1 MKASDWISVKDR
13 LPKIGEEVLV
23 CREQNGEQWY
33 DIAAS
38 VKSDTIGSIWYK
50 LDGFPIDD
58 VTHWQKIV
66 LPKKEKKL

>member
-1 MKASDWISVKDR
+1 MKASNWISVKDR

-23 CREQNGEQWY
+23 CREQNGNRWW

-38 VKSDTIGSIWYK
+38 VQSDTIGRVWYR

-66 LPKKEKKL
+66 LPNKE